1 MEQKTN
7 NMATTSLVMGIMSI
21 VLSCCCC
28 IGGVFGGLAVLFA
41 CLSKTDGPFDGKAMA
56 GLITG
61 IIGILLGIVGII
73 GWIALVLYQNPIGFD
88 LFGMNGALPDIR
100 QMAAGGL
107 L

>member
-1 MEQKTN
+1 MEQKKN
-7 NMATTSLVMGIMSI
+7 NMATASLVMGILSI

-28 IGGVFGGLAVLFA
+28 MGGVFGGLAVLFA

-73 GWIALVLYQNPIGFD
+73 GWIALGLYQKWMGPEWLGTY
-88 LFGMNGALPDIR
+88 GALSDIR
-100 QMAAGGL
+100 QMVAGGL